1 MTRALYVAVLNDD
14 AFLELGWLEALL
26 KVMEADPEIV
36 ACAGL
41 MVFDPSSGDRSKRG
55 DCHRPDGYRLG

>member
-14 AFLELGWLEALL
+14 AFPEPGWLEALL
-26 KVMEADPEIV
+26 KVMEADPEIG

-41 MVFDPSSGDRSKRG
+41 MVFD
-55 DCHRPDGYRLG
+55 HRPEIVQSAGIAIDRTAIA